1 MTALRVIA
9 VNVPT
14 ECVCGRPTRPGK
26 GYCSTRCRFA
36 EDRHDTYDYRADNG
50 EMGDDQ

>member
-9 VNVPT
+9 VSVPT
-14 ECVCGRPTRPGK
+14 ECAGCGRPTRPGK

-36 EDRHDTYDYRADNG
+36 EDRHDELDYRDND
-50 EMGDDQ
+50 EMGDDL